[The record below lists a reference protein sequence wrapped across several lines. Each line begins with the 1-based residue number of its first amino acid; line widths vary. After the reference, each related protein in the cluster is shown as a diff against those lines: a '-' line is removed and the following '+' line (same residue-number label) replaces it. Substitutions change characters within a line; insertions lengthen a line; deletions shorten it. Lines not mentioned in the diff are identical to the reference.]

1 MITKEMKEMFV
12 KTAIQIAEDIIDC
25 GGTINAG
32 CADVAAQ
39 MGIPGFWE
47 AEAGKPHVGGALD
60 MGRGCFNTLA
70 LYDGVHL
77 APVCAVYEAEI
88 NEEPFYGLFVNN
100 GPDDHWFT
108 YSPNVGDITINLSSR
123 PYPSRGQADQAV
135 RESAIT
141 MYTIKGNPDSRQAIL
156 DSLRQE
162 WYG

>member
-12 KTAIQIAEDIIDC
+12 ETAIQIAEDIIDC

-32 CADVAAQ
+32 CADVAARIS
-39 MGIPGFWE
+39 IPGFWK
-47 AEAGKPHVGGALD
+47 AEAGKPYVGGALG
-60 MGRGCFNTLA
+60 MGRGCFDTLA
-70 LYDGVHL
+70 LYDGIHL
-77 APVCAVYEAEI
+77 APVCAVYMDKI

-108 YSPNVGDITINLSSR
+108 YAPNVGDVTINLSGR

-135 RESAIT
+135 RESPIP
-141 MYTIKGNPDSRQAIL
+141 MYTIRGTMDTRQAIL

-162 WYG
+162 WCG